1 MTAPRER
8 AHCTGM
14 KNYSI
19 SEDPGI
25 LAYVEELFGAEDAL
39 LGEIRARAAKAGLPA
54 IHVAAS
60 DGAHLEVLVRAC
72 GARKAVEIG
81 TLAGYSGTCIA
92 RSMPEQSRLY
102 TFEFEPKH
110 AEVAR
115 ESFKRAGLEAKV
127 EVFVG
132 PALEQLRRIEAMGP
146 FDLVFVDADKVSY
159 PAYAQW
165 AADHLR
171 VGGLLIGDN
180 TFAWGMIG
188 DEKFESAEDRAS
200 VLALREFNRIALR
213 GGRFRGTLLPTGE
226 GLTVAVKIR

>member
-1 MTAPRER
+1 MCDP
-8 AHCTGM
+8 AHCTEM

-25 LAYVEELFGAEDAL
+25 LAYVEELFGAEDTL
-39 LGEIRARAAKAGLPA
+39 LREIRERAAKEGLPP

-60 DGAHLEVLVRAC
+60 DGAHLEILVRAC

-92 RSMPEQSRLY
+92 RAMPEQSKLY
-102 TFEFEPKH
+102 TFEFEPRY

-115 ESFKRAGLEAKV
+115 ESFRRADLDSKV

-159 PAYAQW
+159 PQYALW
-165 AADHLR
+165 AAENLKM
-171 VGGLLIGDN
+171 GGLLIGDN
-180 TFAWGMIG
+180 TFAWGMIA
-188 DEKFESAEDRAS
+188 DEKFECAEDRAT